1 MSSEIKVDT
10 ISEKT
15 AANGVTIDGV
25 NLKDSKI
32 GGTITIPGSTGTMAL
47 TSDITSGL
55 AEADQ
60 WDITS
65 NVTGTGIITAWARP
79 TGTLQG
85 KLGTGMSHSSGEFTF
100 PSTGYWYV
108 NCNLSINNVTA
119 SGSDCYMVI
128 PFYTTNDDFSSEDKL
143 WDISISTAANQAHRA
158 SASVILDVTDVSNQK
173 VKLEVSTEVG
183 TVTISGSTSESR
195 SSLQF
200 FKLGDT

>member
-15 AANGVTIDGV
+15 SAAGVTIDSV
-25 NLKDSKI
+25 LIKDGLVDGKDVS
-32 GGTITIPGSTGTMAL
+32 AL
-47 TSDITSGL
+47 SAGL
-55 AEADQ
+55 TEADQ

-65 NVTGTGIITAWARP
+65 NVTGTGTITAWARP

-85 KLGTGMSHSSGEFTF
+85 KLGTGMSHSSGIFTF

-108 NCNLSINNVTA
+108 VCNLSINNITA

-128 PFYTTNDDFSSEDKL
+128 PFYTTDDDFSSEDEL
-143 WDISISTAANQAHRA
+143 FDISLSTAANQALRA
-158 SASVILDVTDVSNQK
+158 TASVILDITNVSNQK

-183 TVTISGSTSESR
+183 TVTISGSTSASR
-195 SSLQF
+195 SNLQF